1 MYSVFVTLTVF
12 KLQRRSWLFW
22 NWHNKQ
28 REDLQRFLKRRKD
41 FDASGKFFVL
51 KVRKSCNSVSFQ
63 VTEMIFTILEMA
75 QQAEKIETEILYR
88 KRERNCKTG
97 MKQHLFK
104 VLYCKPVSAYKK
116 VTEQLRKLDELHVF

>member
-1 MYSVFVTLTVF
+1 MPITFNIIPSEEILVILPHLYTLNEGAI
-12 KLQRRSWLFW
+12 S
-22 NWHNKQ
+22 
-28 REDLQRFLKRRKD
+28 E
-41 FDASGKFFVL
+41 AVL
-51 KVRKSCNSVSFQ
+51 KER
-63 VTEMIFTILEMA
+63 ILEMA